1 MSFPAC
7 WLSRWQQAN
16 PMTELLGVKML
27 SVMSSPRTQ
36 RFSAPTA
43 IHLPSI
49 PPVSPSPKTSYT
61 ITQSLYIG
69 LGLLLISCAANSTA
83 LGDWAEAFTKAQEFV
98 AKLTLSEKS
107 DMITGQPGPCVGN
120 IVAIPRLG
128 FHGLC
133 LQDGPLA
140 IRVADYA
147 SVFAAG
153 VTVASTWDRDLL
165 YARGYAMGEEFKAKG
180 AHVALSPVAG
190 PLGRSA
196 YAGRNWEGFA
206 ADPYLTGVAME
217 KTIRGHQDAGVQA
230 TPKHFIGNEQ
240 ETQRNPTFDPNGTLT
255 DVIQE
260 AISSNIDDRTMHEL
274 YLWPFA
280 NAVRAQAASFMCAY
294 QRLNGSYACE
304 NSKALNG
311 LLKEELGFQGY
322 VMSDWGGTHSGVAS
336 IEGGLDMNMPGG
348 IGPYGMNRE
357 AGSFFGKNVTDAV
370 KNGTVAESRVDDMII
385 RIMTPYYWLGQDQDY
400 PEVDPSSA
408 DLNTFS
414 PRSTWIREFNLTGKR
429 SRDVRGNHAEL
440 IRKVAAQATI
450 LLKNEKQALP
460 LKKPKNIAIFGN
472 DAGENTMGPVN
483 QETFEFGNLAAGG
496 GSGTGRFTYLVSPL
510 EAIKS
515 RAKQDNSLV
524 QYFLNNTQIVTE
536 NVTNL
541 WVPDTP
547 DACLV
552 FLKTWAEE
560 GADRETLSVDYSGN
574 DVVESVAKSCNN
586 TIVITHSSGINVLP
600 FASHPNVT
608 AIIAAHYPGQEAGN
622 SIVDVLYGEVNPSGH
637 LPYTIA
643 KNTSDYNAPPTT
655 AVSTNGTYD
664 WQSWFEEKLE
674 IDYRYFDAQNIS
686 VQYEF
691 GFGLSYTTFALSKLQ
706 AELVSDSVSSAPE
719 NQPVQP
725 GGNPELWR
733 TLYNVTV
740 VVTNSGDIE
749 GATVPQLYVT
759 FPDSTPK
766 GTPPKQLRGFEKIH
780 LAPGESQRIN
790 FELMRRDLSY
800 WDVVTQK
807 WLIPE
812 GEFVL
817 RAGFSSRD
825 LKKATRI
832 TPIPV

>member
-1 MSFPAC
+1 MARVAQFVVSGLLAATLANGQDFAGSGRSEDAFSYVQPKNTTILGPYGHSPA
-7 WLSRWQQAN
+7 
-16 PMTELLGVKML
+16 V
-27 SVMSSPRTQ
+27 
-36 RFSAPTA
+36 
-43 IHLPSI
+43 LPS
-49 PPVSPSPKTSYT
+49 PN
-61 ITQSLYIG
+61 
-69 LGLLLISCAANSTA
+69 ATA
-83 LGDWAEAFTKAQEFV
+83 SGEWEDAYAKAQKFV
-98 AKLTLSEKS
+98 AKLTIEEKA
-107 DMITGQPGPCVGN
+107 DMVTGQPGPCVGN

-128 FHGLC
+128 FSGLC

-165 YARGYAMGEEFKAKG
+165 YERGYAMGQEFKAKG
-180 AHVALSPVAG
+180 AHIALSPVAG

-217 KTIRGHQDAGVQA
+217 RTIRGHQDAGVQA
-230 TPKHFIGNEQ
+230 TAKHFIGNEQ
-240 ETQRNPTFDPNGTLT
+240 ETQRNPTYDSNGTLT

-260 AISSNIDDRTMHEL
+260 ALSSNIDDRTMHEL

-348 IGPYGMNRE
+348 LGAYGKTPE
-357 AGSFFGKNVTDAV
+357 AGSFFGKNVTYAV
-370 KNGTVAESRVDDMII
+370 NNGTVDESRVDDMII
-385 RIMTPYYWLGQDQDY
+385 RIMTPYYWLGQDKDF

-414 PRSTWIREFNLTGKR
+414 PRSTWLREFNLTGER
-429 SRDVRGNHAEL
+429 SRDVRSNHAEG
-440 IRKVAAQATI
+440 IRKLAAEASV
-450 LLKNEKQALP
+450 LLKNEKKALP
-460 LKKPKNIAIFGN
+460 LKAPKNIAVFGN
-472 DAGENTMGPVN
+472 DAGENTMGAVN
-483 QETFEFGNLAAGG
+483 EDTFEFGNLASGG

-510 EAIKS
+510 EAIKT
-515 RAKQDNSLV
+515 RAKQDNALV
-524 QYFLNNTQIVTE
+524 QYFLNNTQIATK
-536 NVTNL
+536 NVTDL
-541 WVPDTP
+541 WVPTTP

-560 GADRETLSVDYSGN
+560 GADREHLTVDYNGN
-574 DVVESVAKSCNN
+574 EVVQSVAKSCNN
-586 TIVITHSSGINVLP
+586 TIVVTHSSGINTLP
-600 FASHPNVT
+600 FADHPNVT

-622 SIVDVLYGEVNPSGH
+622 SIVDVLYGDVNPAGH

-643 KNTSDYNAPPTT
+643 KNASDYNAPPTT
-655 AVSTNGTYD
+655 EVATNGTYD
-664 WQSWFEEKLE
+664 WQSWFDEKLE
-674 IDYRYFDAQNIS
+674 IDYRYFDAKNLS

-691 GFGLSYTTFALSKLQ
+691 GFGLSYTTFDISDIET
-706 AELVSDSVSSAPE
+706 ELVVDSVSSIPE
-719 NQPVQP
+719 DQPIQP
-725 GGNPELWR
+725 GGNPALWE

-740 VVTNSGDIE
+740 SVTNSGDVK

-759 FPDSTPK
+759 FPDSTPE
-766 GTPPKQLRGFEKIH
+766 GTPPKQLRGFEKVS
-780 LAPGESQRIN
+780 LAAGESRTVG

-800 WDVVTQK
+800 WDIVSQQ

-825 LKKATRI
+825 LQEVTKI
-832 TPIPV
+832 TPVSSQN